1 MNVKSLLIALATLLS
16 LCLPHD
22 GQAQDAGFRTD
33 RFDIRR
39 SGDSVR
45 VSFRVYAP
53 HLKSDYRLDL
63 TPVIYSNSLQASLP
77 SARLS
82 GKRAE
87 RLQRREL
94 LFPSKKLFARR
105 RGRVAGDAEKMPE
118 ADAGDTLS
126 YRAAILCESWM
137 SVVSLRIDATL
148 TGCCSSQTEPPVQLA
163 KDIRLCPLQVAAA
176 SPPPVSAR
184 QEQPAATLSPLRELA
199 RHERFIRPAAD
210 YLGDKQKDS
219 CRNETDDGLRIYF
232 RMGRS
237 EIDTAYMNNAA
248 TLHRLEHVLN
258 VIRQDSGVRV
268 FVLPV
273 MGYASVEGGMAFNS
287 CLAGARADALKA
299 FAVTRGV
306 APACVETVNGGE
318 AWNELRHLAAR
329 NDSLPYRDE
338 VLRLLDNVP
347 LLRGRKKQLMNL
359 HRGLPYRWMMKH
371 LFPRQ
376 RNAGCIRIYFI
387 ETKK

>member
-22 GQAQDAGFRTD
+22 GQAQDAGFRAD

-63 TPVIYSNSLQASLP
+63 TPVIYSNSLQASFP

-105 RGRVAGDAEKMPE
+105 GGRVAGDAEKMLE

-163 KDIRLCPLQVAAA
+163 KDIRLCPLPVAAA
-176 SPPPVSAR
+176 SPPPVSAG
-184 QEQPAATLSPLRELA
+184 QEQPAATL
-199 RHERFIRPAAD
+199 
-210 YLGDKQKDS
+210 
-219 CRNETDDGLRIYF
+219 
-232 RMGRS
+232 
-237 EIDTAYMNNAA
+237 
-248 TLHRLEHVLN
+248 HRLEQVLN

-273 MGYASVEGGMAFNS
+273 IGYASVEGGMAFNS

-318 AWNELRHLAAR
+318 DWNELRHLAAQ